1 MAPKVKITKGEIV
14 EAALGL
20 LKESGGAPI
29 NVRTLASVLGCSTQP
44 IFTNFETV
52 EALDQAVLAAAYEKY
67 LDCQKKVVE
76 SEQYPKYKAFGMAY
90 IRFAKEEPSLFRLLF
105 MKDNKGEAPAITE
118 DYTTSVELIMKVN
131 GISRE
136 RAELMHLEMW
146 ACVHGI
152 ATMLATSHFLPDWEL
167 VSRMVSDVYHGL
179 CSVQV
184 LEGKE
189 G

>member
-1 MAPKVKITKGEIV
+1 MAPKVKITKEEIV
-14 EAALGL
+14 EAALEL

-52 EALDQAVLAAAYEKY
+52 EALDQAVLVEARERYFGFI
-67 LDCQKKVVE
+67 KKEVE
-76 SEQYPKYKAFGMAY
+76 SGRYPKYKAFGMAY

-105 MKDNKGEAPAITE
+105 MKDNEGESPAETE
-118 DYTTSVELIMKVN
+118 DYTASVELIMQAN

-152 ATMLATSHFLPDWEL
+152 ATMLVTSHFLPDWEL

-179 CSVQV
+179 RSMQV

-189 G
+189 